1 MPYGSPVR
9 SETRRALMK
18 VWTEESGS
26 WNDVNTTEVTSED
39 CEHVG
44 QRNFAC
50 CMYTRD
56 PVYFLKLDSSYITV
70 IHILQPTAGF
80 VTYVTC
86 RLTARNRDQLRNPT
100 LGNRVWATGCC
111 MNSTCFIQPVV
122 LLAAKCNHVSQRDV
136 ECPSNRYF

>member
-1 MPYGSPVR
+1 VVVVMPYGSPVR

-100 LGNRVWATGCC
+100 LGNRVWATFTFLT
-111 MNSTCFIQPVV
+111 N
-122 LLAAKCNHVSQRDV
+122 
-136 ECPSNRYF
+136 